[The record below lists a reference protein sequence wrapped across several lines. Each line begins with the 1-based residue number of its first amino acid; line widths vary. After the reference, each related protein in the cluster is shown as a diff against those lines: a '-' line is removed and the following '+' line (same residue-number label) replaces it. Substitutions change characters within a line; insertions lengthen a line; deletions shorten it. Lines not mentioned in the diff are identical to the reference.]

1 METLMIRTPRI
12 PPVENESLEKRA
24 AFISMRIN
32 KYLLW
37 IPVLPALL
45 FSPSIITYLRMAG
58 INNTFPAN
66 LLMFGL
72 LSYPVVYAV
81 SFALAPRYEEKGQFS
96 LSIAI
101 SFSPFLS
108 VLMAATGYLVIF
120 F

>member
-1 METLMIRTPRI
+1 METIMIPTPRI
-12 PPVENESLEKRA
+12 YPVEDSPLKKRA
-24 AFISMRIN
+24 AFISIRIN

-45 FSPSIITYLRMAG
+45 FSTNMIAYLRLAG

-81 SFALAPRYEEKGQFS
+81 SFALSPRYEEKQEYNI
-96 LSIAI
+96 SIAI

-108 VLMAATGYLVIF
+108 VLMSAAGYLMIF
-120 F
+120 A